1 MRKIKLLFFAL
12 ALVLLLIV
20 DAFPQYYFGKNK
32 VNYTDFEWQVLTTDH
47 FNIYFYPEEKEIAEI
62 AGNLAEKSYKI
73 LEDKFNHHIF
83 KKIPLIIYSSSNYF
97 QQTNVIPNLIPE
109 SVAGFTEFYKGRM
122 VIPFNGSYADFE
134 RVIRHELVHVFSFN
148 KLHYVMKSHKKYNYS
163 SPPLWW
169 EEGLAEHFSREWDS
183 EADMLVKDL
192 VISGR
197 LVTIQNMSQIYG
209 TYFLYKE
216 GQSFLNFLA
225 EEYGDDK
232 ISLLYENYWK
242 GKSFSKA
249 VENTFGKSLDELG
262 EDWVYHL
269 KKEYFPQIE
278 TSDLPNRKAT
288 QLTFEGF
295 NLKPAVVS
303 YNNAKGE
310 ENWIAFKSNKMG
322 YSSIYLMSPQGE
334 KEKLVTLVK
343 GERSQKF
350 ESLYLLKSRI
360 DASRD
365 GRIAFVSK
373 SDEKDVLYIYDIDK
387 KKVIQDFAFDS
398 LVALSS
404 PSWSPDDKSLVFSGI
419 TKGGYCDLYT
429 VELNNGSL
437 TRLTRDVYEDEDPSW
452 SSDGEKI
459 VFSSD
464 RGEFGKEGYN
474 NLFIFDLSAGELEQI
489 TFGPQNDINPS
500 WLSDGRRMVFSSDRE
515 GSFNLFLLNDSLKI
529 YQLTSFTTGAFDP
542 VFVEQESSLVFTG
555 YQDQRFQI
563 YKMKLPR
570 EHLTEIDNRLYSSS
584 NSWVPGKL
592 KREHKKGII
601 KYKNQFSF
609 DIAQSA
615 IAYDAVYGP
624 IGGLQVALTD
634 MLGNHQYFFLVGNSA
649 QSKSEFFSSFN
660 LGVTYLNK
668 SKRLNYGFGLFHF
681 YDEYY
686 DDFYGWF
693 NERQYGGMGF
703 ASYPLSKFRRVETS
717 FFLRQ
722 SDKDLY
728 MFEKKRHAFLSTN
741 YLSFIKDTSLWDFVG
756 PIDGTRL
763 NITAGLT
770 FGWNDLQAYNRS
782 FLIDFRKYLRLRKYS
797 CYAFRFMGFSSAG
810 KEPQR
815 LYLGGSWTLRGYSR
829 RSFYGRNLVLV
840 NNELR
845 FPLID
850 NLLIGFPF
858 GRIGFQAIR
867 GAVFFDVGNAWDEYD
882 HKTYNS
888 VYDYFFNNLHHSAGF
903 GARVSLGYFM
913 VLRFDFA
920 KTSDKDGWVF
930 DFFFG
935 WNF

>member
-1 MRKIKLLFFAL
+1 MRKIRLISVTLI
-12 ALVLLLIV
+12 LVLLLGTN
-20 DAFPQYYFGKNK
+20 AFPQYYFGKNK
-32 VNYTDFEWQVLTTDH
+32 VNYTNFEWHVLTTEH
-47 FNIYFYPEEKEIAEI
+47 FNVYFYPEEKEIAEI
-62 AGNLAEKSYKI
+62 AANLAEKSYRI
-73 LEDKFNHHIF
+73 LEAKFNHHIF
-83 KKIPLIIYSSSNYF
+83 NKIPLIIYSSSNYF

-134 RVIRHELVHVFSFN
+134 RVIRHELVHVFSFG
-148 KLHYVMKSHKKYNYS
+148 KLHYVMKSHKKYNFS

-169 EEGLAEHFSREWDS
+169 EEGLAEYLSSEWDS
-183 EADMLVKDL
+183 EAEMLIKDL

-197 LVTIQNMSQIYG
+197 LVKLQNLSQLYG

-216 GQSFLNFLA
+216 GQSFLNFVTR
-225 EEYGDDK
+225 EYGDDK
-232 ISLLYENYWK
+232 ISLLYDNYWK
-242 GKSFSKA
+242 GKSFSQA
-249 VENTFGKSLDELG
+249 ARNTFGKSLEELG
-262 EDWVYHL
+262 EDWEYHL
-269 KKEYFPQIE
+269 KKEYFPRVA
-278 TSDLPNRKAT
+278 TTDLPDRMAT

-303 YNNAKGE
+303 YRNEKGE

-322 YSSIYLMSPQGE
+322 YSSINLMSPQGE

-343 GERSQKF
+343 GGRSQKF
-350 ESLYLLKSRI
+350 ESLHLLKSKI
-360 DASRD
+360 DASED

-373 SDEKDVLYIYDIDK
+373 KNEKDVLYVYDIESR
-387 KKVIQDFAFDS
+387 KVIQELSSSS

-404 PSWSPDDKSLVFSGI
+404 PSWSPDQGMLVFSGV
-419 TKGGYCDLYT
+419 TEDGYCDLYT
-429 VELNNGSL
+429 VELATRTF
-437 TRLTRDVYEDEDPSW
+437 TRLTRDVYGDKDPSW
-452 SSDGEKI
+452 SPDGGEI

-464 RGEFGKEGYN
+464 RGEFGEEGYD
-474 NLFIFDLSAGELEQI
+474 NLFVFDISKGEIEQI
-489 TFGPQNDINPS
+489 TFGPHNDLNPS
-500 WLSDGRRMVFSSDRE
+500 WLPDGKKVVFSSDRE
-515 GSFNLFLLNDSLKI
+515 DAFDLFLLDDSLRI
-529 YQLTSFTTGAFDP
+529 HQLTSLTTGAFDP
-542 VFVEQESSLVFTG
+542 VFVEAESSLVFTG

-563 YKMKLPR
+563 YKMKLP
-570 EHLTEIDNRLYSSS
+570 HKQLTEIDNRLYTS
-584 NSWVPGKL
+584 NSSWEPQKL
-592 KREHKKGII
+592 KGEHKKGVV
-601 KYKNQFSF
+601 KYENQFSF

-624 IGGLQVALTD
+624 IGGLQMALTD
-634 MLGNHQYFFLVGNSA
+634 MLGDHQYFVLIGNSA
-649 QSKSEFFSSFN
+649 QSRSEFLSSFN
-660 LGVTYLNK
+660 LAVTYLNR
-668 SKRLNYGFGLFHF
+668 SRRLNYGFGLYHF

-693 NERQYGGMGF
+693 DERQYGGMAF

-763 NITAGLT
+763 NLTVGLT
-770 FGWNDLQAYNRS
+770 FAWNDQSVYNRS
-782 FLIDFRKYLRLRKYS
+782 LLMDFRKYLRLGKYS
-797 CYAFRFMGFSSAG
+797 CYAFRFMGFSSSG

-815 LYLGGSWTLRGYSR
+815 LYLGGSWSLRGYSR
-829 RSFYGRNLVLV
+829 RAFYGRNLVLV

-867 GAVFFDVGNAWDEYD
+867 GAVFFDAGNAWD
-882 HKTYNS
+882 
-888 VYDYFFNNLHHSAGF
+888 DYTDETDDLHLSGGF

-913 VLRFDFA
+913 VLRFDLA
-920 KTSDKDGWVF
+920 RTSDSDHWVF

>member
-1 MRKIKLLFFAL
+1 VRKKRFLFFSFI
-12 ALVLLLIV
+12 LIFLFWA

-32 VNYTDFEWQVLTTDH
+32 VNYTDFEWHVLTTQH
-47 FNIYFYPEEKEIAEI
+47 FKVYFYPEEKEIAEI

-83 KKIPLIIYSSSNYF
+83 SKIPLIVYSSPNYF

-109 SVAGFTEFYKGRM
+109 SVGGFTEFYKGRM

-134 RVIRHELVHVFSFN
+134 RVIRHELVHVFSFS
-148 KLHYVMKSHKKYNYS
+148 KLNYVMKSHKKYNFS

-169 EEGLAEHFSREWDS
+169 EEGLAEHFSKEWDS

-192 VISGR
+192 VLSGR
-197 LVTIQNMSQIYG
+197 LVKLRDMGQIYG
-209 TYFLYKE
+209 TYFMYKE
-216 GQSFLNFLA
+216 GESFLNFLA
-225 EEYGDDK
+225 QEYGEDK
-232 ISLLYENYWK
+232 ISSLYENYWK
-242 GKSFSKA
+242 GNNFYQA
-249 VENTFGKSLDELG
+249 VENTFDKPLDGLG
-262 EDWVYHL
+262 EDWEYHL

-278 TSDLPNRKAT
+278 GADLPERTAT

-295 NLKPAVVS
+295 NLKPSVVS
-303 YNNAKGE
+303 YRNDKGE
-310 ENWIAFKSNKMG
+310 ENWIAFKSNKLG

-334 KEKLVTLVK
+334 KEKLKILVK

-350 ESLYLLKSRI
+350 ESLHLLKSKI
-360 DASRD
+360 DTSPD
-365 GRIAFVSK
+365 GRITFVSK
-373 SDEKDVLYIYDIDK
+373 RDEKDVLYIYDIEK
-387 KKVIQDFAFDS
+387 RKVIQNLAFDS
-398 LVALSS
+398 LVCLSS
-404 PSWSPDDKSLVFSGI
+404 PCWSPDQKKIVFSGV
-419 TKGGYCDLYT
+419 TQCGYCDLYT
-429 VELNNGSL
+429 VNLNDGTL
-437 TRLTRDVYEDEDPSW
+437 IRLTRDVYEDVDPCW
-452 SSDGEKI
+452 SADGKSI

-464 RGEFGKEGYN
+464 RGEFGNQGYN
-474 NLFIFDLSAGELEQI
+474 NLFVFDLFTQEIEQI
-489 TFGPQNDINPS
+489 TFGPQNDLNPS
-500 WLSDGRRMVFSSDRE
+500 WLPDGKRVVFSSDRE
-515 GSFNLFLLNDSLKI
+515 GAFNLFLLNDSLRI
-529 YQLTSFTTGAFDP
+529 YQLTSLTTGAFDP
-542 VFVEQESSLVFTG
+542 VFVEKESCLVFTG

-563 YKMKLPR
+563 YKMKFP
-570 EHLTEIDNRLYSSS
+570 EKQLTEVDNRLYSSWS
-584 NSWVPGKL
+584 SWEPEKL
-592 KREHKKGII
+592 KGKHKKGIV

-624 IGGLQVALTD
+624 IGGLQVAFTD
-634 MLGNHQYFFLVGNSA
+634 MLGNHQYFFLLGNSA
-649 QSKSEFFSSFN
+649 QSKSEFLSSFN
-660 LGVTYLNK
+660 LAVTYLNK
-668 SKRLNYGFGLFHF
+668 TKRLNHGLGLYHF

-686 DDFYGWF
+686 DDFYGWYK
-693 NERQYGGMGF
+693 ERQYGGMAF

-728 MFEKKRHAFLSTN
+728 MLDKKRHAFLSTN

-756 PIDGTRL
+756 PIDGTRF
-763 NITAGLT
+763 NITVGLT
-770 FGWNDLQAYNRS
+770 FGWNDMAVYNRS
-782 FLIDFRKYLRLRKYS
+782 ILMDFRKYLRLAKYS
-797 CYAFRFMGFSSAG
+797 CYAFRFMGFSSSG

-858 GRIGFQAIR
+858 GRIGFKAIR
-867 GAVFFDVGNAWDEYD
+867 GAVFFDAGNAWD
-882 HKTYNS
+882 
-888 VYDYFFNNLHHSAGF
+888 DYTDETDDLHLSAGF

-920 KTSDKDGWVF
+920 KTSDSDGWVF

>member
-1 MRKIKLLFFAL
+1 MRKIRLVSL
-12 ALVLLLIV
+12 ALIFVFLSGAN
-20 DAFPQYYFGKNK
+20 AFPQYYFGKNK
-32 VNYTDFEWQVLTTDH
+32 VNYTDFEWHVLTTEH

-73 LEDKFNHHIF
+73 LEYKFNHHIF
-83 KKIPLIIYSSSNYF
+83 SKIPLIIYSSPTYF

-122 VIPFNGSYADFE
+122 VIPFNGSYADFD
-134 RVIRHELVHVFSFN
+134 RVIRHELVHVFSFS
-148 KLHYVMKSHKKYNYS
+148 KLHYVMKSHKKHNFS

-192 VISGR
+192 VVSGR
-197 LVTIQNMSQIYG
+197 LVSLGNMSQIYG

-216 GQSFLNFLA
+216 GESFLRFLA

-232 ISLLYENYWK
+232 ISLLYDNYWK
-242 GKSFSKA
+242 GKSFSQA
-249 VENTFGKSLDELG
+249 AENTFGKSLEELG
-262 EDWVYHL
+262 EDWEYRL
-269 KKEYFPQIE
+269 KKEYFPE
-278 TSDLPNRKAT
+278 VAATDLPDRVAT
-288 QLTFEGF
+288 QLTFDGF
-295 NLKPAVVS
+295 NLKPAIVS
-303 YNNAKGE
+303 YTNDKGE
-310 ENWIAFKSNKMG
+310 ENWIAFKSNKLG
-322 YSSIYLMSPQGE
+322 YSSIYLMSPKGE
-334 KEKLVTLVK
+334 KEKLVELVK

-350 ESLYLLKSRI
+350 ESLHLLKSKI
-360 DASRD
+360 DVSKD

-373 SDEKDVLYIYDIDK
+373 KSEKDVLYIYDIEN
-387 KKVIQDFAFDS
+387 KKVIRELSSPS
-398 LVALSS
+398 LVGLSS
-404 PSWSPDDKSLVFSGI
+404 PSWSPDQKTLVFSGM
-419 TKGGYCDLYT
+419 TQDGYSDLYT
-429 VELNNGSL
+429 VDLDDRAL
-437 TRLTRDVYEDEDPSW
+437 TRLTRDLYQDNDPSW
-452 SSDGEKI
+452 SPDGKRVI
-459 VFSSD
+459 FSSD

-474 NLFIFDLSAGELEQI
+474 NLYVFDLSTREINQI

-500 WLSDGRRMVFSSDRE
+500 WLPDGQRVIFSSDIE
-515 GSFNLFLLNDSLKI
+515 GPYNLFLLNDSLRI
-529 YQLTSFTTGAFDP
+529 HQLTSLTTGAFDP
-542 VFVEQESSLVFTG
+542 VFVEKDTSIVFTG
-555 YQDQRFQI
+555 YQEQGFQI
-563 YKMKLPR
+563 YKMKLPD
-570 EHLTEIDNRLYSSS
+570 EKLTEIDNRLYTSTG
-584 NSWVPGKL
+584 SWAPEKL
-592 KREHKKGII
+592 EGQHKKGVV

-624 IGGLQVALTD
+624 IGGLQMALTD

-649 QSKSEFFSSFN
+649 QSKSEFLSSFN
-660 LGVTYLNK
+660 LAATYLNR
-668 SKRLNYGFGLFHF
+668 SKRLNYGFGVYHF
-681 YDEYY
+681 YDEYW
-686 DDFYGWF
+686 DDFHGWF
-693 NERQYGGMGF
+693 DERQYGGMAF

-728 MFEKKRHAFLSTN
+728 MFEKRRRAFLSTN
-741 YLSFIKDTSLWDFVG
+741 YLSLIKDTSLWDYVG

-763 NITAGLT
+763 NITVGFT
-770 FGWNDLQAYNRS
+770 FGWNDRSVYNKS
-782 FLIDFRKYLRLRKYS
+782 ILADFRKYLRLGKYS
-797 CYAFRFMGFSSAG
+797 CYAFRFMGFSSTG

-867 GAVFFDVGNAWDEYD
+867 GAIFFDAGNVWD
-882 HKTYNS
+882 
-888 VYDYFFNNLHHSAGF
+888 DYTDETDDLHLSGGF

-913 VLRFDFA
+913 VLRFDLA
-920 KTSDKDGWVF
+920 RTSDSDRWVF

>member
-1 MRKIKLLFFAL
+1 MRKIESLFLASILITLLW
-12 ALVLLLIV
+12 V

-32 VNYTDFEWQVLTTDH
+32 VNYTDFEWQVLTTQH
-47 FNIYFYPEEKEIAEI
+47 FKVYFYPEEKEIAEI

-83 KKIPLIIYSSSNYF
+83 DKIPLIVYSSPHYF
-97 QQTNVIPNLIPE
+97 QQTNVIPDLIPE
-109 SVAGFTEFYKGRM
+109 SVGGFTEFYKGRM
-122 VIPFNGSYADFE
+122 VIPFNGSYGNFE
-134 RVIRHELVHVFSFN
+134 RVIRHELVHVFSFS
-148 KLHYVMKSHKKYNYS
+148 KLNYVMKSHKKYNFS

-169 EEGLAEHFSREWDS
+169 EEGLAEHFSKEWDS
-183 EADMLVKDL
+183 EADMLIKDL

-197 LVTIQNMSQIYG
+197 LVKLSNMSQISG
-209 TYFLYKE
+209 TYFMYKE
-216 GQSFLNFLA
+216 GESILKFLE

-232 ISLLYENYWK
+232 INWLYDNYWK
-242 GKSFSKA
+242 GKDFSQA
-249 VENTFGKSLDELG
+249 VENTYCKSLDDLG
-262 EDWVYHL
+262 EDWEYHL
-269 KKEYFPQIE
+269 KKQYFPEIE
-278 TSDLPNRKAT
+278 RSDLPGRTAT

-303 YNNAKGE
+303 YRNERGQ
-310 ENWIAFKSNKMG
+310 ENWIAFKSNKLG

-350 ESLYLLKSRI
+350 ESLHLLKSKI
-360 DASRD
+360 DASDD

-373 SDEKDVLYIYDIDK
+373 RDERDVLYIYDIEH
-387 KKVIQDFAFDS
+387 KKVVRDLAFDS
-398 LVALSS
+398 LVTLSS
-404 PSWSPDDKSLVFSGI
+404 PSWSPDGKSLVFSGS
-419 TKGGYCDLYT
+419 TQDGYCDLYT
-429 VELNNGSL
+429 VDLNNGSPVC
-437 TRLTRDVYEDEDPSW
+437 LTRDIYVDEDPSW
-452 SSDGEKI
+452 CSDGDRI
-459 VFSSD
+459 IFSSD
-464 RGEFGKEGYN
+464 RGEFGKVGYK
-474 NLFIFDLSAGELEQI
+474 NLFVFHLSTEKIQQV
-489 TFGPQNDINPS
+489 TYGPQNDINPC
-500 WLSDGRRMVFSSDRE
+500 WFSDGKRVVFSSDSE
-515 GSFNLFLLNDSLKI
+515 GSFNFFLLNDSLKI
-529 YQLTSFTTGAFDP
+529 YQLTSVTTGVFDP
-542 VFVEQESSLVFTG
+542 VFMERESSMVFTG
-555 YQDQRFQI
+555 YQDQGFQI
-563 YKMKLPR
+563 YKMKLPQKN
-570 EHLTEIDNRLYSSS
+570 LTEVDNRLYSSL
-584 NSWVPGKL
+584 NSWEPDRL
-592 KREHKKGII
+592 KGELKKGVV

-660 LGVTYLNK
+660 LAVTYLNK

-686 DDFYGWF
+686 DDYYGWF
-693 NERQYGGMGF
+693 DERQYGGLVS

-717 FFLRQ
+717 FVLRQ

-728 MFEKKRHAFLSTN
+728 LFDRKRHAFLSTN

-756 PIDGTRL
+756 PIDGTRFNL
-763 NITAGLT
+763 TAGVT
-770 FGWNDLQAYNRS
+770 FGWNDGSVYNRL
-782 FLIDFRKYLRLRKYS
+782 FLMDFRKYLRLARYS
-797 CYAFRFMGFSSAG
+797 CYAFRFMGFTSAG

-829 RSFYGRNLVLV
+829 RAFYGRNMVLV

-867 GAVFFDVGNAWDEYD
+867 GAVFFDVGNAWDEYTD
-882 HKTYNS
+882 ET
-888 VYDYFFNNLHHSAGF
+888 DDLHTSFGL

-920 KTSDKDGWVF
+920 KTSDSESWVF